1 MKLKNITLA
10 NLMIFT
16 LVACGGDSDDDGVDG
31 VDGDENTPQY
41 SIGGQVNG
49 LNGELPLLLQID
61 GQNTETIILSGS
73 SEAIDF
79 AFEEKFNAGKGYNV
93 DVYLQPTNQI
103 CTVSNGS
110 GTLATS
116 NVDNITITCEDVG
129 ILTGVFLDSA
139 VANVNYQTD
148 TVSGTTNNQGEF
160 TYVEGEFV
168 SFSIGEVVFPLVPA
182 ASVITPL
189 ELANTIDITEQSV
202 VNMTRFLQSLDK
214 DGDPSNGIEI
224 TDTAKSS
231 ATAFLNFNIPVV
243 DFASSAD
250 VLLLLADA
258 GQDEIVS
265 ELVDIH
271 DAIVHLEETL
281 IELSKDETISFPGTW
296 RISKSYDICSNS
308 FKVNAGDITL
318 DYSDGEYTYHRRF
331 NQDIIL
337 DDEEGGSIRNCT
349 SGLKGELDE
358 NGNFQAEEDERGNF
372 LADENLNAAQLK
384 TILDD
389 SEIRSVI
396 INSPDQITV
405 TSRFRTGLENEL
417 GVDATEIWSR
427 DDRVE

>member
-1 MKLKNITLA
+1 
-10 NLMIFT
+10 
-16 LVACGGDSDDDGVDG
+16 
-31 VDGDENTPQY
+31 
-41 SIGGQVNG
+41 
-49 LNGELPLLLQID
+49 
-61 GQNTETIILSGS
+61 
-73 SEAIDF
+73 
-79 AFEEKFNAGKGYNV
+79 
-93 DVYLQPTNQI
+93 
-103 CTVSNGS
+103 
-110 GTLATS
+110 
-116 NVDNITITCEDVG
+116 
-129 ILTGVFLDSA
+129 LTGVFLDSA
-139 VANVNYQTD
+139 VTNVNYQTD

-296 RISKSYDICSNS
+296 RIEKSYDICSNS
-308 FKVNAGDITL
+308 LKVNAGDITL

-337 DDEEGGSIRNCT
+337 GDEEGGSIRNCK
-349 SGLKGELDE
+349 SDLKGELDE
-358 NGNFQAEEDERGNF
+358 NGNFQEEEDERGTF
-372 LADENLNAAQLK
+372 LANENLNAAQLK
-384 TILDD
+384 TTLDD

-405 TSRFRTGLENEL
+405 TYRFRTGLENEL

>member
-1 MKLKNITLA
+1 M
-10 NLMIFT
+10 
-16 LVACGGDSDDDGVDG
+16 
-31 VDGDENTPQY
+31 
-41 SIGGQVNG
+41 
-49 LNGELPLLLQID
+49 
-61 GQNTETIILSGS
+61 
-73 SEAIDF
+73 
-79 AFEEKFNAGKGYNV
+79 
-93 DVYLQPTNQI
+93 

-308 FKVNAGDITL
+308 LKSDAGDITL

-331 NQDIIL
+331 NQSINFGT
-337 DDEEGGSIRNCT
+337 ESIRACT
-349 SGLKGELDE
+349 LGLKD
-358 NGNFQAEEDERGNF
+358 EEDERGTF

-405 TSRFRTGLENEL
+405 TYRFRTGLENEL
-417 GVDATEIWSR
+417 GVDATEIWF
-427 DDRVE
+427 RVE